1 MTFLAGILLCGLG
14 CGICFAQYSS
24 FEYAGVKDIGIENLV
39 SDRTEIEIGDKGTI
53 YIATGRDCQN
63 RNIIPDDTVPK
74 NKIIFDVTYNPEKIE
89 MCVNRFLWSEMYEN
103 DQLTDAD
110 ELYNEDI
117 YIGSYKY
124 ASETEDFFEIKD
136 EFLAD
141 FKKNRI
147 SAYNIVSIKTLDIRV
162 NPADVQRIA
171 LR

>member
-1 MTFLAGILLCGLG
+1 MKNLKETVIQFGEGGFLRG
-14 CGICFAQYSS
+14 FADWMIQ
-24 FEYAGVKDIGIENLV
+24 KMNDQL
-39 SDRTEIEIGDKGTI
+39 
-53 YIATGRDCQN
+53 
-63 RNIIPDDTVPK
+63 TVA
-74 NKIIFDVTYNPEKIE
+74 
-89 MCVNRFLWSEMYEN
+89 N

-171 LR
+171 LH